1 MSVSRGTTLAML
13 VNRRIVAILFLF
25 MVSISCGIHKLQ
37 YIIEDYVLVPNAKP
51 VLGNG
56 GLTAFVFENNKK
68 ILPFQQFLINRYK
81 LQTFNQREIPFTI
94 NEERFRLH
102 VYDRDET
109 DKYINTSDFVMKN
122 QIPDASKLGTQSDF
136 IVISV
141 TNDKNEDCL
150 KDDSL
155 YQNNVIKYLKNLK
168 EEYFS
173 NDR

>member
-1 MSVSRGTTLAML
+1 M
-13 VNRRIVAILFLF
+13 NRRLVAILFLS
-25 MVSISCGIHKLQ
+25 VISVSCGIHKPQ

-51 VLGNG
+51 VLGNA

-68 ILPFQQFLINRYK
+68 ILPFQQFLINQYK
-81 LQTFNQREIPFTI
+81 LQTLNQREIPFTI
-94 NEERFRLH
+94 NNEQFILH

-109 DKYINTSDFVMKN
+109 DKYINTSDFVLKN
-122 QIPDASKLGTQSDF
+122 QIPDASKMGNQSDF
-136 IVISV
+136 IVVSV

-155 YQNNVIKYLKNLK
+155 YQNIVIKYLKNLK
-168 EEYFS
+168 EDYFK

>member
-1 MSVSRGTTLAML
+1 MSVPRETTLLRL
-13 VNRRIVAILFLF
+13 VNRRLVAILLLF
-25 MVSISCGIHKLQ
+25 VISVSCGINKPQ
-37 YIIEDYVLVPNAKP
+37 YTIEDYVLVPNAKP
-51 VLGNG
+51 VVGNG
-56 GLTAFVFENNKK
+56 ALTAFVFENNKK
-68 ILPFQQFLINRYK
+68 ILPFQQFLINHYK

-94 NEERFRLH
+94 NEEQFILH

-109 DKYINTSDFVMKN
+109 DKYINTSDFVLKN
-122 QIPDASKLGTQSDF
+122 QIPDASKLGNQSDF

-155 YQNNVIKYLKNLK
+155 YQNIVIKYLKNLK